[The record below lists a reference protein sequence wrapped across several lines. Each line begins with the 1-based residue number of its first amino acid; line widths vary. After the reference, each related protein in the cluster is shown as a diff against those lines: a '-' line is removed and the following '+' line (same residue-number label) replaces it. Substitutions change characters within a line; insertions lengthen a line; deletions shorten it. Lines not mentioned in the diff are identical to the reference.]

1 MSEEQFDYSLLDETT
16 RGIVRQQTDALH
28 AVAQRTAHG
37 IIEIGQRL
45 NAVKAQVGHG
55 HFGPWLRAE
64 FGWSQ
69 DTAGRFMAVAQKF
82 GHIPHGAEFA
92 PKALYLLAA
101 PDAPA
106 AARAEALDRA
116 GAGERVDVAA
126 AEAIIQAHRPTPPA
140 YAGLAQLASG
150 VRAWVGRQAPA
161 AAGQIAL
168 LQGIRDRTTAGLIAL
183 DALLAGGD
191 LPGPRRKPDVLLAL
205 GNVLDELGQES
216 GDSGQA
222 ETGDS
227 GQESVVREQ
236 RDAVEPERAGGPA
249 SDSAPIYG
257 LLPEPV
263 LLTNPPVGVVPPAQA
278 FPLTIGGVTIVL
290 GDSRRLT
297 EYVAPGTVH
306 LAITSPPYNVAKEYA
321 THDDNLPA
329 AEYWAL
335 LEAVFAECH
344 RVLVAGG
351 RIAVIVPFGVGRKP
365 WTPLAA
371 PVSTLLTGLGFTLRG
386 IIIWDK
392 STCGNRTSW
401 GSYRLPSDPALRDR
415 TEAIVVAHKG
425 NGSLPLPAAVVQHD
439 ARGSYSAFLPGELF
453 LALTQDLWQ
462 VAPES
467 AQRIGHPAPFP
478 VELAARLIRLYGYP
492 GCHVVDPFAG
502 SGTVGVAARQLGC
515 RATLV
520 DIDAGYCA
528 LAARR
533 CAGRPEPTA

>member
-16 RGIVRQQTDALH
+16 RDSVRQQTDALH
-28 AVAQRTAHG
+28 AIARRTAHD

-55 HFGPWLRAE
+55 NFGPWLRAE

-69 DTAGRFMAVAQKF
+69 DTASRFMAVAQRF
-82 GHIPHGAEFA
+82 GQIPHGAEFA

-106 AARAEALDRA
+106 AARAEARDRA
-116 GAGERVDVAA
+116 AAGERITVSTAQT
-126 AEAIIQAHRPTPPA
+126 IIQAHQPAPPA
-140 YAGLAQLASG
+140 YVAVAELAPG
-150 VRAWVGRQAPA
+150 VRAWVGRKAPSV
-161 AAGQIAL
+161 AGQITL
-168 LQGIRDRTTAGLIAL
+168 LQGIQGRTTAGLIAL
-183 DALLAGGD
+183 DELLADGD
-191 LPGPRRKPDVLLAL
+191 LPGPRRKGDVLLAL
-205 GNVLDELGQES
+205 GSVLAELGQEL

-222 ETGDS
+222 ETGGS
-227 GQESVVREQ
+227 GQASVVREQ
-236 RDAVEPERAGGPA
+236 GDAVEPASAGGPA
-249 SDSAPIYG
+249 SGSAPIYG
-257 LLPEPV
+257 PAPAPSLPVSAPV
-263 LLTNPPVGVVPPAQA
+263 SLTSARYT
-278 FPLTIGGVTIVL
+278 FPLTVNGVTIVHD
-290 GDSRRLT
+290 DSRRLT
-297 EYVAPGTVH
+297 EYVAPATAH
-306 LAITSPPYNVAKEYA
+306 LAITSPPYNVAKGYA

-351 RIAVIVPFGVGRKP
+351 RIAVVVPFGVGRKP

-371 PVSTLLTGLGFTLRG
+371 PVGALLTELGCTLRG

-425 NGSLPLPAAVVQHD
+425 DGCLPLPAAVVQHD
-439 ARGSYSAFLPGELF
+439 AKGSYSAFLPGELF

-478 VELAARLIRLYGYP
+478 VELAERLIRLYGYP
-492 GCHVVDPFAG
+492 GCHVVDPFGG
-502 SGTVGVAARQLGC
+502 SGTVGVAARKLGC

-528 LAARR
+528 LAAQR
-533 CAGRPEPTA
+533 CAGRLEPTA

>member
-37 IIEIGQRL
+37 IIEIGQHL
-45 NAVKAQVGHG
+45 NAVKAQLGHG
-55 HFGPWLRAE
+55 NFGPWLAAE

-82 GHIPHGAEFA
+82 GQIPHGAEFA

-101 PDAPA
+101 PSVPD

-126 AEAIIQAHRPTPPA
+126 AEAIIQAHRPPPSA

-150 VRAWVGRQAPA
+150 VRAWVGRQTPD
-161 AAGQIAL
+161 AAGQIML
-168 LQGIRDRTTAGLIAL
+168 LKGIRDRTTAGLIAL
-183 DALLAGGD
+183 DALLAGDD
-191 LPGPRRKPDVLLAL
+191 LPSPQRKPDVLLAL
-205 GNVLDELGQES
+205 GAVLDELRQAS
-216 GDSGQA
+216 GDRGQA
-222 ETGDS
+222 ETGGS
-227 GQESVVREQ
+227 GQESGSREQ
-236 RDAVEPERAGGPA
+236 TPAEQPISAAWPAADRAP
-249 SDSAPIYG
+249 SAG

-263 LLTNPPVGVVPPAQA
+263 LRTNPPVSVVPSAQA
-278 FPLTIGGVTIVL
+278 FPLTIGEVTIVH

-297 EYVAPGTVH
+297 AYVAPDSAH
-306 LAITSPPYNVAKEYA
+306 LAITSPPYNVGIDYD
-321 THDDNLPA
+321 THDDRLSTDN
-329 AEYWAL
+329 YQAL
-335 LEAVFAECH
+335 LREVFGECH
-344 RVLVAGG
+344 RALVAGG

-371 PVSTLLTGLGFTLRG
+371 RVGDLLAELGFTLRG

-502 SGTVGVAARQLGC
+502 SGTVGLAAQRLGC

-520 DIDAGYCA
+520 DIDAGYCE
-528 LAARR
+528 LATRR
-533 CAGRPEPTA
+533 CAGGAEPTA

>member
-16 RGIVRQQTDALH
+16 RDSVRQQTDALH
-28 AVAQRTAHG
+28 AIARRTAHD

-55 HFGPWLRAE
+55 NFGPWLRAE

-69 DTAGRFMAVAQKF
+69 DTAGRFMAVAQRF
-82 GHIPHGAEFA
+82 GQIPHGAEFA

-101 PDAPA
+101 PDAPD
-106 AARAEALDRA
+106 AARAEARDRA
-116 GAGERVDVAA
+116 AAGERITVSTAQT
-126 AEAIIQAHRPTPPA
+126 IIGAHQPAPPA
-140 YAGLAQLASG
+140 YVAVAELAPG
-150 VRAWVGRQAPA
+150 VRAWVGRKAPSV
-161 AAGQIAL
+161 AGQITL
-168 LQGIRDRTTAGLIAL
+168 LKGMQGRTTAGLIAL
-183 DALLAGGD
+183 DELLAGGD
-191 LPGPRRKPDVLLAL
+191 LPGPRRKGDVLLAL
-205 GNVLDELGQES
+205 GNVLAELQQES
-216 GDSGQA
+216 GDTEQTEIA
-222 ETGDS
+222 DS

-236 RDAVEPERAGGPA
+236 GDAVEPASAGGPA
-249 SDSAPIYG
+249 SGSAPIYG
-257 LLPEPV
+257 PAPAPSLPVSAPV
-263 LLTNPPVGVVPPAQA
+263 SLTSARYI
-278 FPLTIGGVTIVL
+278 FPLTVNGVTIVL

-297 EYVAPGTVH
+297 EYIAPDTAH
-306 LAITSPPYNVAKEYA
+306 LVITSPPYNVAKEYA
-321 THDDNLPA
+321 VHDDNLPA
-329 AEYWAL
+329 AKYWAL

-351 RIAVIVPFGVGRKP
+351 RIAVIAPFGVGRKP

-371 PVSTLLTGLGFTLRG
+371 PVGALLTELGCTLRG

-425 NGSLPLPAAVVQHD
+425 DGCLPLPAAVVQHD
-439 ARGSYSAFLPGELF
+439 AKGSYSAFLPGELF

-478 VELAARLIRLYGYP
+478 VELAERLIRLYGYP
-492 GCHVVDPFAG
+492 GCHVVDPFGG
-502 SGTVGVAARQLGC
+502 SGTVGVAARKLGC

-528 LAARR
+528 LAAQR
-533 CAGRPEPTA
+533 CAGVAEAA